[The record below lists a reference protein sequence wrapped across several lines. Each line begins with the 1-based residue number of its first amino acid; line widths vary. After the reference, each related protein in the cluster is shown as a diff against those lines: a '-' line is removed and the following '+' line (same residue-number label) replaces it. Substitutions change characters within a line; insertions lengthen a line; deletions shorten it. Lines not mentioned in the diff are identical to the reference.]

1 MRPVTVRFPRSI
13 VEAALALAV
22 LGAACSS
29 NLDDA
34 GGGRDGG
41 TGGASG
47 GTGGTGAGGSHDG
60 AAGTGGASGQGD
72 GRAGSDAG
80 IGGDAN
86 AGGRDASSG
95 GDANAGGRDAS
106 SGGDA
111 NAGGSDASSSDSDAP
126 ARDVGIDTNQDEGGR
141 IVDAAQEMDAN
152 PPPGM
157 CSPVGP
163 PPTVVKMLSPK
174 LFSQG
179 ADPSADPEC
188 TGVLN
193 PERGIFQFLDL
204 RNLGSVSGLRG
215 QGYTLIYG
223 KTLID
228 DYRDKDID
236 STLTNQLTAA
246 FASLRAAGL
255 KVLPRFYYAD
265 DGTSPD
271 APLDRVLKHIAQL
284 TPLWQTNADVI
295 AVLQPGFVGAWGE
308 WHSSTNNLTEPAAR
322 KQIFD
327 AILQALPPDRM
338 TLTRRPSF
346 KKDAYGGPLTAATA
360 FSGAPLSRVGHLND
374 CFLASAND
382 MGTYQVAG
390 EEQFAVDDSAFVPV
404 GGETCAVNPPR
415 SECASAMREMA
426 RLHWSFVNTSYHQ
439 AVIQSWKDG
448 GCFST
453 ITCRLGY
460 RLALLGH
467 EVPAAVR
474 KGEMLSLSVRLTN
487 DGYAPPYNPRTVYL
501 VLAGPERRIF
511 PVEADP
517 RRWAPGATVDL
528 CLAARVP
535 ADLAAGSYQI
545 GLWMPDPAATLK
557 DSASYAMRL
566 ASGATWDAPTATNL
580 LDAHVTISD

>member
-1 MRPVTVRFPRSI
+1 MLRFPRSI
-13 VEAALALAV
+13 IEAALALAV
-22 LGAACSS
+22 LGAACAGEP
-29 NLDDA
+29 DDTP

-41 TGGASG
+41 TGGAGGSGATG
-47 GTGGTGAGGSHDG
+47 GTGGTAGTGAGGSRGG
-60 AAGTGGASGQGD
+60 AAGSGGASGNAGGMA
-72 GRAGSDAG
+72 GRDAG
-80 IGGDAN
+80 IDSDAN
-86 AGGRDASSG
+86 AGGRDASSS
-95 GDANAGGRDAS
+95 GDADAAGQDAIS
-106 SGGDA
+106 R
-111 NAGGSDASSSDSDAP
+111 DSDAA
-126 ARDVGIDTNQDEGGR
+126 ARDVTIDTNRDEGGG
-141 IVDAAQEMDAN
+141 IVDVAQEVDGN
-152 PPPGM
+152 PTGM

-163 PPTVVKMLSPK
+163 APTVVKTLTPK

-188 TGVLN
+188 TVLN
-193 PERGIFQFLDL
+193 PERGIFQFHDL

-228 DYRDKDID
+228 DYREKDID
-236 STLTNQLTAA
+236 SALTDRLTAS

-265 DGTSPD
+265 NGTAPD
-271 APLDRVLKHIAQL
+271 APLARVLAHIAQL
-284 TPLWQTNADVI
+284 TPLWRANADAI

-308 WHSSTNNLTEPAAR
+308 WHASTNNLTEPAAR
-322 KQIFD
+322 LQIFD

-338 TLTRRPSF
+338 TMSRRPSF
-346 KKDAYGGPLTAATA
+346 KRDAYGGPLTAATA

-426 RLHWSFVNTSYHQ
+426 RLHWSFINTSYHQ
-439 AVIQSWKDG
+439 SVIQSWKDG
-448 GCFST
+448 GCYST

-460 RLALLGH
+460 LLALLGQ
-467 EVPAAVR
+467 EVPTAVR
-474 KGEMLSLSVRLTN
+474 KGETLSLSVRVTN

-501 VLAGPERRIF
+501 VLSGAERRVF
-511 PVEADP
+511 QVQADP
-517 RRWAPGATVDL
+517 RRWAPGETVDL
-528 CLAARVP
+528 CLAATVP
-535 ADLAAGSYQI
+535 TDLPAGSYQI
-545 GLWMPDPAATLK
+545 GLWIPDPAAALK
-557 DSASYAMRL
+557 DNANYAMRL
-566 ASGATWDAPTATNL
+566 ASGATWDTASGTNL
-580 LDAHVTISD
+580 LDAHVTIAD

>member
-1 MRPVTVRFPRSI
+1 MRFPRPN
-13 VEAALALAV
+13 VAAALVLAL
-22 LGAACSS
+22 LGAACAS
-29 NLDDA
+29 NPDDVP
-34 GGGRDGG
+34 GGGRDGAAG
-41 TGGASG
+41 GGAGSG
-47 GTGGTGAGGSHDG
+47 GTGDTGAGGSRDG
-60 AAGTGGASGQGD
+60 AAGAGGASGHAD
-72 GRAGSDAG
+72 GMAGSDAG
-80 IGGDAN
+80 IGSDAS
-86 AGGRDASSG
+86 ADGRDASADGRDASSG
-95 GDANAGGRDAS
+95 GDADAGGQDAS
-106 SGGDA
+106 YG
-111 NAGGSDASSSDSDAP
+111 DSDAA
-126 ARDVGIDTNQDEGGR
+126 ARDVTLDTNRDEGGR
-141 IVDAAQEMDAN
+141 IVDAAQEVDGN
-152 PPPGM
+152 PTGM

-163 PPTVVKMLSPK
+163 QPTVVKVLSPK

-188 TGVLN
+188 TSVLN

-236 STLTNQLTAA
+236 SALTNQLTAS

-284 TPLWQTNADVI
+284 APLWQANADVI
-295 AVLQPGFVGAWGE
+295 AVLHPGFVGAWGE

-327 AILQALPPDRM
+327 AILQALPADRM
-338 TLTRRPSF
+338 TMSRRPSF

-360 FSGAPLSRVGHLND
+360 FSGMPLSRVGHLND
-374 CFLASAND
+374 CFLASADD

-415 SECASAMREMA
+415 SECPSAMREMA

-448 GCFST
+448 GCFPT

-511 PVEADP
+511 QVQADP
-517 RRWAPGATVDL
+517 RRWAPGETVDL
-528 CLAARVP
+528 CLGATVP
-535 ADLAAGSYQI
+535 ADLPAGSYQI

-557 DSASYAMRL
+557 DSASYAIRL
-566 ASGATWDAPTATNL
+566 GSGATWDAPTATNL

>member
-1 MRPVTVRFPRSI
+1 
-13 VEAALALAV
+13 V
-22 LGAACSS
+22 LGAACASES
-29 NLDDA
+29 DDA
-34 GGGRDGG
+34 PGGGRDGG
-41 TGGASG
+41 TGGAGGNGGTGASG
-47 GTGGTGAGGSHDG
+47 GAGGSGATGGTGAGGSRAG
-60 AAGTGGASGQGD
+60 AAGSGGASGNGGGMA
-72 GRAGSDAG
+72 GRDAGSDSGAG
-80 IGGDAN
+80 

-95 GDANAGGRDAS
+95 GDADAGGQDVMSRDA
-106 SGGDA
+106 DA
-111 NAGGSDASSSDSDAP
+111 AT
-126 ARDVGIDTNQDEGGR
+126 RDVTIDTNRDEGGR
-141 IVDAAQEMDAN
+141 IVDAAQEVDGN
-152 PPPGM
+152 PTGM

-163 PPTVVKMLSPK
+163 QPTVVKTLTPK

-188 TGVLN
+188 TVLN
-193 PERGIFQFLDL
+193 PERGIFQFHDL
-204 RNLGSVSGLRG
+204 RNLGNVSGLRG

-236 STLTNQLTAA
+236 SILTDRLTTS

-271 APLDRVLKHIAQL
+271 APLARVLQHISQL
-284 TPLWQTNADVI
+284 TALWRANADVI

-308 WHSSTNNLTEPAAR
+308 WHASTNNLTDPAAR
-322 KQIFD
+322 LQIYD
-327 AILQALPPDRM
+327 ALLQALPPDRM
-338 TLTRRPSF
+338 TMSRRPSF

-360 FSGAPLSRVGHLND
+360 FSGTPLSRVGHLND

-426 RLHWSFVNTSYHQ
+426 RLHWSFINTSYHQ
-439 AVIQSWKDG
+439 SVIQSWKDG
-448 GCFST
+448 ACFST

-460 RLALLGH
+460 RLALLQH
-467 EVPAAVR
+467 EVPTAVR
-474 KGEMLSLSVRLTN
+474 KGETLNLSVRLTN
-487 DGYAPPYNPRTVYL
+487 DGYAPLYNPRTVYL
-501 VLAGPERRIF
+501 VLAGVERRVF
-511 PVEADP
+511 PVQADL

-528 CLAARVP
+528 CLAAMVP
-535 ADLAAGSYQI
+535 ADLPAGSYQI
-545 GLWMPDPAATLK
+545 GLWMPDPAAALK
-557 DSASYAMRL
+557 DNASYAIRL
-566 ASGATWDAPTATNL
+566 ASGGTWDAPTGTNL
-580 LDAHVTISD
+580 LDAHVTVAD

>member
-1 MRPVTVRFPRSI
+1 VSTRFPRPI
-13 VEAALALAV
+13 VEAALVLAM
-22 LGAACSS
+22 LGAACAS

-34 GGGRDGG
+34 PGGGRDGETGGSGG
-41 TGGASG
+41 TGPTG
-47 GTGGTGAGGSHDG
+47 GTGGTGAGGSRDG
-60 AAGTGGASGQGD
+60 AAGTGGASGPAD
-72 GRAGSDAG
+72 GMAGSDAG
-80 IGGDAN
+80 SGSDASADSRDARSGGDTDAD
-86 AGGRDASSG
+86 GRDASL
-95 GDANAGGRDAS
+95 GDADA
-106 SGGDA
+106 A
-111 NAGGSDASSSDSDAP
+111 
-126 ARDVGIDTNQDEGGR
+126 ARDVNLDINRDEGGR
-141 IVDAAQEMDAN
+141 IVDAAQEVDGN
-152 PPPGM
+152 PTGM

-163 PPTVVKMLSPK
+163 APTVVKVLYPK

-193 PERGIFQFLDL
+193 PERGIFQFFDL

-236 STLTNQLTAA
+236 SALTNQLTASL
-246 FASLRAAGL
+246 ASLRAAGL

-265 DGTSPD
+265 DATSPD

-284 TPLWQTNADVI
+284 APLWQTNADVI
-295 AVLQPGFVGAWGE
+295 AVLHPGFVGAWGE
-308 WHSSTNNLTEPAAR
+308 WHSSTNNLTDPAVR
-322 KQIFD
+322 LQIFD
-327 AILQALPPDRM
+327 ALLQALPPDRM
-338 TLTRRPSF
+338 TMSRRPSF

-360 FSGAPLSRVGHLND
+360 FSGMPLSRVGHLND
-374 CFLASAND
+374 CFLASADD

-426 RLHWSFVNTSYHQ
+426 RLHWSFINTSYHQ
-439 AVIQSWKDG
+439 DVIQSWKDG
-448 GCFST
+448 GCYST

-467 EVPAAVR
+467 EVPSAVR

-501 VLAGPERRIF
+501 VVAGPERRIF
-511 PVEADP
+511 QVQADP
-517 RRWAPGATVDL
+517 RRWAPGETVDL
-528 CLAARVP
+528 CLGARVP
-535 ADLAAGSYQI
+535 ADLPAGSYQI

-557 DSASYAMRL
+557 DNASYAIRL
-566 ASGATWDAPTATNL
+566 ASGATWDAATATNL
-580 LDAHVTISD
+580 LDAHVIISD

>member
-1 MRPVTVRFPRSI
+1 MSLRFPRLI
-13 VEAALALAV
+13 IEAALVLGV
-22 LGAACSS
+22 LGAACVGEP
-29 NLDDA
+29 DDA
-34 GGGRDGG
+34 PGGGRDGG
-41 TGGASG
+41 PAGDGGGG
-47 GTGGTGAGGSHDG
+47 GTGGTGATGVGGSRGG
-60 AAGTGGASGQGD
+60 AAGTGGAPGH
-72 GRAGSDAG
+72 AGVAGTDAG
-80 IGGDAN
+80 IG
-86 AGGRDASSG
+86 
-95 GDANAGGRDAS
+95 
-106 SGGDA
+106 
-111 NAGGSDASSSDSDAP
+111 SDASADVRDAGSRGDADAAGRDVVSADSDAA
-126 ARDVGIDTNQDEGGR
+126 ARDVTIDTNRDEGGR
-141 IVDAAQEMDAN
+141 IVDAAQEADGN
-152 PPPGM
+152 PTGM
-157 CSPVGP
+157 CAPVGP
-163 PPTVVKMLSPK
+163 PPTVVKTLTPK

-179 ADPSADPEC
+179 GDPSADPEC

-236 STLTNQLTAA
+236 STLTDRLTAS
-246 FASLRAAGL
+246 FASIRAAGL

-265 DGTSPD
+265 NGTSPD
-271 APLDRVLKHIAQL
+271 APLDRVLQHIAQL
-284 TPLWQTNADVI
+284 TPLWRANADVI

-308 WHSSTNNLTEPAAR
+308 WHASTNNLTEPAAR
-322 KQIFD
+322 LQIFD
-327 AILQALPPDRM
+327 ALLQALPPDRM
-338 TLTRRPSF
+338 TMSRRPSF

-360 FSGAPLSRVGHLND
+360 FSGMPLSRVGHLND

-426 RLHWSFVNTSYHQ
+426 RLHWSFINTSYHQ

-448 GCFST
+448 GCFSA

-460 RLALLGH
+460 RVALLGH

-487 DGYAPPYNPRTVYL
+487 DGYAPPYNPRIVYL

-511 PVEADP
+511 QVQADP
-517 RRWAPGATVDL
+517 RRWAPGVPVDL
-528 CLAARVP
+528 CLAAAVP
-535 ADLAAGSYQI
+535 ADLPAGSYQI

-557 DSASYAMRL
+557 DNASYAIRL
-566 ASGATWDAPTATNL
+566 ASGATWEAANGTNL
-580 LDAHVTISD
+580 LDAHVTVSD